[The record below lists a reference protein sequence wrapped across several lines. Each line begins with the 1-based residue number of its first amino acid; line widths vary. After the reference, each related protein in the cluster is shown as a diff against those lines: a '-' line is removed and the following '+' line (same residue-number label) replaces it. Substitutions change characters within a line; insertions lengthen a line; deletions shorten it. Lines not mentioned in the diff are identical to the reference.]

1 MLKVA
6 FATDNR
12 VDVNQHFG
20 SARGFAIYALDA
32 ERGRLIEAS
41 EFAEEEMDG
50 QEDDAPAAAGNP
62 DSCKQTGSTPEGRH
76 KLVARIDALAGCAAV
91 YCLAAGASAVR
102 QLLARGVQPV
112 RLDEPAAIEALLA
125 QLRRAL
131 KDGGVPWLDKAL
143 RRDAAADR
151 FERMATEGWQE

>member
-20 SARGFAIYALDA
+20 STRGFAIHALDA
-32 ERGRLIEAS
+32 ERGRLVGVSA
-41 EFAEEEMDG
+41 FAEDAMDG
-50 QEDDAPAAAGNP
+50 NEQ
-62 DSCKQTGSTPEGRH
+62 

-102 QLLARGVQPV
+102 QLLALGVQPV
-112 RLDEPAAIEALLA
+112 RLDEPTAIEPLLA
-125 QLRRAL
+125 ELVKAMR
-131 KDGGVPWLDKAL
+131 DGGVPWIDKVL
-143 RRDAAADR
+143 RRGADAGR
-151 FERMATEGWQE
+151 FDRMADEGWQE